1 MFKFDPVGG
10 LFSFTQIKNFMCR
23 LLVDETTS
31 SEASCALVDE
41 LDNLLVD
48 EA

>member
-23 LLVDETTS
+23 LLVDEIS
-31 SEASCALVDE
+31 ASEENCVLTDE
-41 LDNLLVD
+41 VGNLLMGD
-48 EA
+48 A